1 MGDTRTKIAKI
12 VEDAYN
18 KRWTLV
24 NNSMV
29 EFEDNQ
35 LDAEVIIGE
44 EIIGIGNKFRS
55 LVRQL
60 EIYLDLYLTMKSW
73 TDFDP
78 NDETFKN
85 VRSTI
90 VENVDK
96 SADIFLTN
104 INAAVAEY
112 KTILDRYINVS
123 KR

>member
-1 MGDTRTKIAKI
+1 
-12 VEDAYN
+12 
-18 KRWTLV
+18 
-24 NNSMV
+24 MV